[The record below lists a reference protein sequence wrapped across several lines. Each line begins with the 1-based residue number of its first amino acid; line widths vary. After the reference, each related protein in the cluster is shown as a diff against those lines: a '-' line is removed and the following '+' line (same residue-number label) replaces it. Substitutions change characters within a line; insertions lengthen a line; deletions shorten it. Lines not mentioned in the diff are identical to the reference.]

1 MLFGCK
7 MIVLILIVWLLRFSY
22 EICLVIGEGF
32 VIMGIFIIIVFLNL
46 IIVLLYMFSILWI
59 FCWVLF
65 KKRVFKNVFIEF
77 KINFKKI
84 INDLKICIMKKNSLI
99 MCR

>member
-22 EICLVIGEGF
+22 EIFLVIGEGF

-46 IIVLLYMFSILWI
+46 IIVLLYMFSILLI

-77 KINFKKI
+77 NINFKKI
-84 INDLKICIMKKNSLI
+84 IIDKNK
-99 MCR
+99 C